1 MGTKFVQ
8 HSLNAGE
15 LSPDLD
21 ARTDVTKYYTGASK
35 MSNALAITQGG
46 AIKRPGS
53 KWIAKAKGACNL
65 IPFSF
70 SADDSMVI
78 EAGNEYMRFYK
89 DSDRVMTDAVTIV
102 GINS

>member
-21 ARTDVTKYYTGASK
+21 ARTDVTKYYTGATT

-46 AIKRPGS
+46 AIKRSGG
-53 KWIAKAKGACNL
+53 KFIAKAKGACNL

-78 EAGNEYMRFYK
+78 EVGNSYARFYK
-89 DSDRVMTDAVTIV
+89 NSDRVMSDAVTIV
-102 GINS
+102 GVTL

>member
-1 MGTKFVQ
+1 MGTKVIQ
-8 HSLNAGE
+8 NSLNAGE

-21 ARTDVTKYYTGASK
+21 ARTDVTKYYNGATK
-35 MSNALAITQGG
+35 ISNALALTQGG
-46 AIKRPGS
+46 AIKRSGG

-65 IPFSF
+65 LPFSF

-78 EAGNEYMRFYK
+78 EAGNGYMRFYK